1 MAIALMAQVR
11 SLLANFS
18 PLAWRYDQLSPL
30 VFAAIKRHSFP
41 YSSIHASMHYP
52 HLNPHI
58 CTSPLGK
65 LAGVGH
71 ARFHEQAPVE
81 II

>member
-30 VFAAIKRHSFP
+30 VFAAIKQHSFP

-52 HLNPHI
+52 HLNPY
-58 CTSPLGK
+58 
-65 LAGVGH
+65 
-71 ARFHEQAPVE
+71 ARLLWENLPGWVTLDFTNKRPWR
-81 II
+81 